1 MWNPH
6 QGPCPD
12 PHIQFKFFGQRLSLF
27 FFVYNFR
34 KPEPISDGCELRNRK
49 SGQRVSKVA
58 KQQVLTLDHDV
69 DDFVIGAV
77 ATNQTLFISTQ
88 KALFSL
94 KIQ

>member
-1 MWNPH
+1 M
-6 QGPCPD
+6 
-12 PHIQFKFFGQRLSLF
+12 
-27 FFVYNFR
+27 
-34 KPEPISDGCELRNRK
+34 
-49 SGQRVSKVA
+49 SKVA

>member
-1 MWNPH
+1 MESTSRPL
-6 QGPCPD
+6 PD